1 MRMTG
6 PVYHAIGLMSGSS
19 LDGLDIAYV
28 KFEKNAASWDFEI
41 VHADCLQYPPTLLHQ
56 LKTATQLP
64 AKELFLVHTQL
75 GHLFGNAVRN
85 FMLAHQ
91 IETVDFI
98 ASHGHTIFHEP
109 AKMMTCQIGDG
120 AAIAISSGIR
130 TVSDVR
136 SSDIAAGGQGAPIVP
151 MGDRLLFPAFDAWLN
166 IGGIANIS
174 LRDSLHDGV
183 VAYDIVAANQ
193 VLNYYANRLGKEFDE
208 DGKIARSG
216 EIHVALASALN
227 DLDYY
232 TVQAPKSLDNGF
244 CSGVVIPLIETFAI
258 SDIDKLAT
266 YTHHI
271 ALQIAKQISDG
282 MKVLAT
288 GGGALNTYL
297 LSLIQQN
304 STATITSPSL
314 QTVQYKEAL
323 IMAFLGLLRLLEQE
337 NVLSSVTGARKNTVN
352 GAVYLP

>member
-1 MRMTG
+1 MTA

-28 KFEKNAASWDFEI
+28 KFEQNATSWDFEI
-41 VHADCLQYPPTLLHQ
+41 IHADCLSYPPTLLHQ

-64 AKELFLVHTQL
+64 SKELFLIHTQL

-91 IETVDFI
+91 IEKVDFV

-120 AAIAISSGIR
+120 AAIAISSGLR
-130 TVSDVR
+130 TISDLR

-151 MGDRLLFPAFDAWLN
+151 MGDRLLFPTFDAWLN

-174 LRDSLHDGV
+174 IRDSLSEGV
-183 VAYDIVAANQ
+183 VAYDIAAANQ
-193 VLNYYANRLGKEFDE
+193 VLNYYAHRLGKEFD
-208 DGKIARSG
+208 DGGKIAQSAT
-216 EIHVALASALN
+216 IHDELASALN
-227 DLDYY
+227 SLDYY
-232 TVQAPKSLDNGF
+232 LLPPPKSLDNGF
-244 CSGVVIPLIETFAI
+244 SSGVVVPLIETFAI
-258 SDIDKLAT
+258 ADCDKLAT
-266 YTHHI
+266 YTHHL
-271 ALQIAKQISDG
+271 ALQIAKQLPQG
-282 MKVLAT
+282 MQVLAT

-297 LSLIQQN
+297 LSLIQQYT
-304 STATITSPSL
+304 TAVITLPSI

-323 IMAFLGLLRLLEQE
+323 IMAFLGLLRLLEKE